1 MKPIRIIGIGNS
13 FAGDDAVGI
22 HVVRKLKER
31 PIPGPIPGMEMI
43 EAGLD
48 GLALLDNLA
57 GIEMGIIIDAVQS
70 GHDTGTIVRLEIPRD
85 LDQLSEFTWS
95 STTSSTH
102 AFGLGEALTL
112 GHTLEMLPRSLTV
125 YGIEWGQLNAGTTLS
140 RRVSGS
146 IETVVSQIMNEFGDP
161 ACMSSK

>member
-1 MKPIRIIGIGNS
+1 MRSIRIIGIGNS

-22 HVVRKLKER
+22 HVVRKLKEC
-31 PIPGPIPGMEMI
+31 PIPGPIPGIEMI

-57 GIEMGIIIDAVQS
+57 GIEMGIVIDAMQS
-70 GHDTGTIVRLEIPRD
+70 GHDTGTIIRLEIPRD
-85 LDQLSEFTWS
+85 LDQLSDFTWS

-125 YGIEWGQLNAGTTLS
+125 YGIELGQLNAGTTLS
-140 RRVSGS
+140 TKVSES
-146 IETVVSQIMNEFGDP
+146 IEAVVAQIMSEFEDP
-161 ACMSSK
+161 ACTNSK

>member
-1 MKPIRIIGIGNS
+1 MNRIRVIGIGNS

-22 HVVRKLKER
+22 HVVRRLKEY
-31 PIPGPIPGMEMI
+31 PISGPIPGINMI

-48 GLALLDNLA
+48 GLALLDDFA
-57 GIEMGIIIDAVQS
+57 GIERGIVIDAMQS

-112 GHTLEMLPRSLTV
+112 GNLLRMLPPSLTV
-125 YGIEWGQLNAGTTLS
+125 YGIELGQLNTGTPLS
-140 RRVSGS
+140 AKVSEAMES
-146 IETVVSQIMNEFGDP
+146 VVAQIMSEFGDP
-161 ACMSSK
+161 ACTSSK